1 AGGVDWTQAESHR
14 QQWLSQF
21 VVNYETDENEEAMEF
36 DGTMSQALTLM
47 NGSLVEKALEIS
59 PGTLLDEVVRRKIDE
74 KEKIRQLCLATL
86 SRLPS
91 ANELVAM
98 RKLVRDD
105 SPGRG
110 PKNAGRSVASA
121 EGYQDLFWALLN
133 SNEFALVH

>member
-1 AGGVDWTQAESHR
+1 MAVQPPDLR
-14 QQWLSQF
+14 
-21 VVNYETDENEEAMEF
+21 
-36 DGTMSQALTLM
+36 
-47 NGSLVEKALEIS
+47 SLGLPV
-59 PGTLLDEVVRRKIDE
+59 PRVLDEVVRRKSDE
-74 KEKIRQLCLATL
+74 KEKIRQLCLAAL

-91 ANELVAM
+91 ANELAAM

-110 PKNAGRSVASA
+110 LKNIGRSVASA